1 MASLIFL
8 ALGVIVF
15 SGILSMAEASLFS
28 YSVTKA
34 RLAVAQKKWGA
45 KRALKLRENPL
56 RAIATLVILSSAV
69 GTVGSIAVGIYAARL
84 FSNQGLGIFTGI
96 LTFFSIIFA
105 EIIPKNIGEK
115 WNHNIF
121 RVAALPL
128 RILAFLFTPLI
139 LVLEVIV
146 KPFTSGVSP
155 FMTSEA
161 EIAILTSV
169 GAKEGTIEPHEAE
182 MIQRVFRLND
192 VTASDMMTSRPFVS
206 FVDGEKTT
214 GEAADFI
221 KKARHSRFPIYQGD
235 KNNVIG
241 IVHQRDL
248 LRALADGEFD
258 RKISEYAAEVIFVP
272 ESRLGDDLLR
282 DFQEKKTHLAVVVNE
297 YGDTAGV
304 VGLEDVLEEL
314 VGEIIDEKDVAPE
327 LIKRVSKNEIIA
339 HGQTKIEQINHFF
352 NTEIRSRK
360 TLNGFLLA
368 KLGKIPEVGAICESD
383 GLIFRVDE
391 VTPKQVERARIT
403 KKP

>member
-8 ALGVIVF
+8 ALGVIIF
-15 SGILSMAEASLFS
+15 SGILSMVEASLFS

-34 RLAVAQKKWGA
+34 RLAVAQKKKGA
-45 KRALKLRENPL
+45 RRALKLRENPL

-69 GTVGSIAVGIYAARL
+69 GTLGSIAVGIYAASI
-84 FSNQGLGIFTGI
+84 FSSRGLGIFSAI

-115 WNHNIF
+115 WNNIIF
-121 RVAALPL
+121 RMAALPL
-128 RILAFLFTPLI
+128 RLLAVIFTPLI
-139 LVLEVIV
+139 LVIEAIV
-146 KPFTSGVSP
+146 KPFTSGASP
-155 FMTSEA
+155 FMTSEE

-169 GAKEGTIEPHEAE
+169 GAKEGTIEPYEAE

-192 VTASDMMTSRPFVS
+192 VTASDMMTSRLFVS
-206 FVDGEKTT
+206 FIDGEKTV

-221 KKARHSRFPIYQGD
+221 KKSRHSRLPVYQGD
-235 KNNVIG
+235 KNNIIG

-248 LRALADGEFD
+248 LRALAGGELD
-258 RKISEYAAEVIFVP
+258 RKVAEYVAEAIFVP

-368 KLGKIPEVGAICESD
+368 KFGKTPEVGSSLETD
-383 GLIFRVDE
+383 GLTFRVE
-391 VTPKQVERARIT
+391 EATPKQIERARIV
-403 KKP
+403 KKS